1 MSEMSFKVDK
11 EFASFWPPSL
21 KDEDFEQSVVAGLR
35 DLITVWK
42 EENIL
47 LDGHRRVQILIE
59 HKIPI
64 PTDKVHILSFPSRA
78 HAMLWILENQ
88 TERRG
93 TVATFLACANVMK
106 PEMLALFDQMAKA
119 ALSEAGKKGGRG
131 RPTNSLTPSEGEAI
145 EESHDAKE
153 NTRYTVM
160 ARRARVSY
168 NSVSRVAYIKK
179 HDPKEYARLEKQ
191 ARTDPEAIISIL
203 TAWQNVK
210 SLEHSKVLDRK
221 ASTIIKTQRN
231 VEAFSAAVE
240 KTKASPAIQRKVAAV
255 VAADEGRGKHI
266 KAVVGG
272 EDEEKGKKTRF
283 VGDLSA
289 RTETIKSLII
299 KEELEEQLGPRTLR
313 SPKTAEEQMFEKFEP
328 TIEAIFQQSSALSG
342 RIERFISDLKREKVE
357 NLGGIKIKLGQH
369 DLGRLVG
376 QIVGLFGF
384 FGMSPKGGK
393 ECPKQLNK

>member
-119 ALSEAGKKGGRG
+119 AESEAGKKGGRG
-131 RPTNSLTPSEGEAI
+131 HKKVPPSGGDLLEAC
-145 EESHDAKE
+145 SD
-153 NTRYTVM
+153 RYTVM

-299 KEELEEQLGPRTLR
+299 KEELEEQLGPRALR